1 MYIVNF
7 VKEINIWRKV
17 GKVAKENKKTLNES
31 GFRVDWVGRIYTV
44 INLPEEVIT
53 QPISREGYVLMKL
66 REYDSLFLNM
76 GIADYV
82 SPEIVE
88 LIDGD
93 AYLLILSP
101 DRDYVKLKP
110 FLWFILK
117 SIGVFIMIR
126 VIWRIIASYW
136 DSISSSVS
144 WLVNLIF

>member
-1 MYIVNF
+1 MYILNLL
-7 VKEINIWRKV
+7 KEIKIWYKIK
-17 GKVAKENKKTLNES
+17 KVAKENEKSLNEA
-31 GFRVDWVGRIYTV
+31 GFRVDWIGRIYTV

-76 GIADYV
+76 GIADYI

-88 LIDGD
+88 LIDSD

-101 DRDYVKLKP
+101 DRDYIKLKS
-110 FLWFILK
+110 FLWFTVKIVFLLIL
-117 SIGVFIMIR
+117 IR
-126 VIWRIIASYW
+126 IVYLIISNYW

>member
-7 VKEINIWRKV
+7 LKEINIWRKV
-17 GKVAKENKKTLNES
+17 RRVAKENEKALNEA

-76 GIADYV
+76 GIADYI

-93 AYLLILSP
+93 AYLLVLSP
-101 DRDYVKLKP
+101 DRDYVKLKS
-110 FLWFILK
+110 FLWFSLK
-117 SIGVFIMIR
+117 SLVLFIIIR
-126 VIWRIIASYW
+126 ILWRITVSYW
-136 DSISSSVS
+136 DSISSSLS